1 MSRTENDLYERR
13 KRLKF
18 RAWHR
23 GTKEGD
29 LIIGHFVEQN
39 LDRLDHDLCAWFEA
53 LLEEQEQEVLEWIT
67 GKSPLPEKYDTPLM
81 AELMKLEHLP
91 RDGSDG

>member
-1 MSRTENDLYERR
+1 MKSIESDLIARR
-13 KRLKF
+13 KRLRF

-29 LIIGHFVEQN
+29 LIIGHFVDQN
-39 LDRLDHDLCAWFEA
+39 LDMLDHDQCAWFEA

-67 GKSPLPEKYDTPLM
+67 GKTPLPEKYRTTLM
-81 AELMKLEHLP
+81 AQMMQLDHLP